1 MEAKMEIDDDVELS
15 NVEYVSEQLDI
26 KGAALEAFSDVF
38 ARFQP
43 PPEEVSVR
51 LAHVFPLSAQSY
63 AFPRSMIKSRRREKS
78 SGLTT
83 AGNLKV
89 TLKQSKNRYP
99 RRKRA
104 S

>member
-1 MEAKMEIDDDVELS
+1 MEIDDDVDLS

-43 PPEEVSVR
+43 PPEDVTVR
-51 LAHVFPLSAQSY
+51 PAPVFLLSAQSY
-63 AFPRSMIKSRRREKS
+63 AFPRLRIKSRPREKS
-78 SGLTT
+78 FTLTT
-83 AGNLKV
+83 TWNLKV
-89 TLKQSKNRYP
+89 TPKQSKNRYL

>member
-1 MEAKMEIDDDVELS
+1 MEIDDDVDLS

-43 PPEEVSVR
+43 PPEEVTVR
-51 LAHVFPLSAQSY
+51 LTPVFPLSALSY
-63 AFPRSMIKSRRREKS
+63 AFSRSRTKNRPREKS
-78 SGLTT
+78 STLTT
-83 AGNLKV
+83 TWNPKA
-89 TLKQSKNRYP
+89 TLKQSKNRY
-99 RRKRA
+99 RRRRRA